1 MLTGGEKML
10 VLFFL
15 TWLIFNGRITLE
27 IVIFG
32 IVIAAAVFAF
42 MCKFMWHS
50 IKKELRIYKKIPELL
65 KYVFLLVKE
74 IIKANIAVIRMIL
87 TRREVTEPVLVK
99 VHTDLK
105 SETAKVM
112 LANSITL
119 TPGTITV
126 SMEGDTLLVHC
137 LDKSISEGME
147 DSDFVKM
154 LEKMEKE
161 D

>member
-1 MLTGGEKML
+1 ML
-10 VLFFL
+10 VLLFL
-15 TWLIFNGRITLE
+15 AWMIFNGRITLE

-42 MCKFMWHS
+42 MCKFMDYS
-50 IKKELRIYKKIPELL
+50 IKKELRLYKKVPQFL

-74 IIKANIAVIRMIL
+74 IIKANVAVIRMIL
-87 TRREVTEPVLVK
+87 TRREVTEPTLVK

-137 LDKSISEGME
+137 LDKSLSKGME

-154 LEKMEKE
+154 LEKMEGE
-161 D
+161 E

>member
-1 MLTGGEKML
+1 ML
-10 VLFFL
+10 VLLFL
-15 TWLIFNGRITLE
+15 AWIIFNGRITLE

-42 MCKFMWHS
+42 MCKFMDYS
-50 IKKELRIYKKIPELL
+50 IKKELRLYKKVPEFL

-74 IIKANIAVIRMIL
+74 IIKANMAVIKMIL
-87 TRREVTEPVLVK
+87 TRREVTEPTLVK

-137 LDKSISEGME
+137 LDKSLSEGME

-154 LEKMEKE
+154 LEKMEGEK
-161 D
+161 

>member
-1 MLTGGEKML
+1 ML
-10 VLFFL
+10 VLLFL
-15 TWLIFNGRITLE
+15 AWIIFNGRITLE

-42 MCKFMWHS
+42 MCKFMDYS
-50 IKKELRIYKKIPELL
+50 IKKELRLYKKVPEFL

-74 IIKANIAVIRMIL
+74 IIKANMAVIKMIL
-87 TRREVTEPVLVK
+87 SRREVTEPTLVK

-137 LDKSISEGME
+137 LDKSLSEGME

-154 LEKMEKE
+154 LEKMEGEK
-161 D
+161 

>member
-1 MLTGGEKML
+1 ML
-10 VLFFL
+10 VLLFL
-15 TWLIFNGRITLE
+15 AWIIFNGRITLE

-32 IVIAAAVFAF
+32 IVIGAAVFAF
-42 MCKFMWHS
+42 MCKFMDYS
-50 IKKELRIYKKIPELL
+50 IKKELRLYKKVPQFL

-74 IIKANIAVIRMIL
+74 IIKANMAVIKMIL
-87 TRREVTEPVLVK
+87 TRREVTEPTLVK

-126 SMEGDTLLVHC
+126 SMEDDTLLVHC
-137 LDKSISEGME
+137 LDKSLSEGME

-154 LEKMEKE
+154 LEKMEGEK
-161 D
+161 

>member
-1 MLTGGEKML
+1 MLL
-10 VLFFL
+10 LFFL
-15 TWLIFNGRITLE
+15 AWIIFNGRITLE

-42 MCKFMWHS
+42 MCKFMDYS
-50 IKKELRIYKKIPELL
+50 IKKELRLYKKVPEFL

-74 IIKANIAVIRMIL
+74 IIKANMAVIKMIL
-87 TRREVTEPVLVK
+87 TRREVTEPTLVK

-137 LDKSISEGME
+137 LDKSLSEGME

-154 LEKMEKE
+154 LEKMEGEK
-161 D
+161 

>member
-1 MLTGGEKML
+1 ML
-10 VLFFL
+10 VLLFL
-15 TWLIFNGRITLE
+15 AWIIFNGRITLE

-42 MCKFMWHS
+42 MCKFMDYS
-50 IKKELRIYKKIPELL
+50 IKKELRLYKKVPEFL

-74 IIKANIAVIRMIL
+74 IIKANMAVIKMIL
-87 TRREVTEPVLVK
+87 TRREVTEPTLVK

-126 SMEGDTLLVHC
+126 SMEDDTLLVHC
-137 LDKSISEGME
+137 LDKSLSEGME

-154 LEKMEKE
+154 LEKMEGEK
-161 D
+161 

>member
-1 MLTGGEKML
+1 ML
-10 VLFFL
+10 VLLFL
-15 TWLIFNGRITLE
+15 AWIIFNGRITLE

-42 MCKFMWHS
+42 MCKFMDYS
-50 IKKELRIYKKIPELL
+50 IKKELRLYKKVPQFL

-74 IIKANIAVIRMIL
+74 IIKANMAVIKMIL
-87 TRREVTEPVLVK
+87 TRREVTEPTLVK

-137 LDKSISEGME
+137 LDKSLSEGME

-154 LEKMEKE
+154 LEKMEGEK
-161 D
+161 

>member
-1 MLTGGEKML
+1 ML
-10 VLFFL
+10 VLLFL
-15 TWLIFNGRITLE
+15 AWMIFNGRITLE

-42 MCKFMWHS
+42 MCKFMDYS
-50 IKKELRIYKKIPELL
+50 IKKELRLYKKVPQFL

-74 IIKANIAVIRMIL
+74 IIKANMAVIKMIL
-87 TRREVTEPVLVK
+87 TRREVTEPTLVK

-126 SMEGDTLLVHC
+126 SMEDDTLLVHC
-137 LDKSISEGME
+137 LDKSLSEGME

-154 LEKMEKE
+154 LEKMEGEK
-161 D
+161 

>member
-1 MLTGGEKML
+1 ML
-10 VLFFL
+10 VLLFL
-15 TWLIFNGRITLE
+15 AWMIFNGRITLE

-42 MCKFMWHS
+42 MCKFMDYS
-50 IKKELRIYKKIPELL
+50 IKKELRLYKKVPQFL
-65 KYVFLLVKE
+65 KYMFLLVKE
-74 IIKANIAVIRMIL
+74 IIKANVAVIKMIL
-87 TRREVTEPVLVK
+87 TRREVTEPTLVK

-137 LDKSISEGME
+137 LDKSLSEGME

-154 LEKMEKE
+154 LEKMEGE
-161 D
+161 E

>member
-1 MLTGGEKML
+1 ML
-10 VLFFL
+10 VLLFL
-15 TWLIFNGRITLE
+15 AWIIFNGRITLE

-42 MCKFMWHS
+42 MCKFMDYS
-50 IKKELRIYKKIPELL
+50 IKKELRLYKKVPQFL

-74 IIKANIAVIRMIL
+74 IIKANMAVIKMIL
-87 TRREVTEPVLVK
+87 TRREVTEPTLVK

-126 SMEGDTLLVHC
+126 SMEDDTLLVHC
-137 LDKSISEGME
+137 LDKSLSEGME

-154 LEKMEKE
+154 LEKMEGEK
-161 D
+161 

>member
-1 MLTGGEKML
+1 ML

-15 TWLIFNGRITLE
+15 AWLIFNGRVTLE

-32 IVIAAAVFAF
+32 VVISAAVFAF
-42 MCKFMWHS
+42 VCKFMGHS
-50 IKKELRIYKKIPELL
+50 IKKELRIYKKVPGLL
-65 KYVFLLVKE
+65 KYIFILFIE
-74 IIKANIAVIRMIL
+74 IIKANLTVTKLIL
-87 TRREVTEPVLVK
+87 TRKEVTEPTLVR
-99 VHTDLK
+99 VHTNLK

-137 LDKSISEGME
+137 LDKSLSTGMDE
-147 DSDFVKM
+147 SDFEKM
-154 LEKMEKE
+154 LEELE
-161 D
+161 GEE